1 MTDESIDEETVI
13 VTRRD
18 RRRAAVQADAEPHDA
33 GTTADAESHDAV
45 TADAEPHDEDNEATV
60 VVGRSRPAA
69 SDIDEA
75 TIVVDRTRPTS
86 STDDHEATVVV
97 DRSRAV
103 APDDDHEA
111 TVVVDRARPV
121 AFEMDESTVVVD
133 RSGGAGVAPSGLE
146 ETIVRPRR
154 GLRRRRNTVFDA
166 PSSLDDTIPR
176 SAVSFERPT
185 EPEPP
190 AIYKP
195 RPAPLVPKAPPAV
208 GGGPAPTRT
217 DDPALPSVTRQ
228 GIRRSRATLLA
239 FAGAC
244 AVSVAG
250 LVTLGFVVFA

>member
-1 MTDESIDEETVI
+1 MTEEIDEETVI

-18 RRRAAVQADAEPHDA
+18 RRRAVQAESVQADAETQSA
-33 GTTADAESHDAV
+33 SSQMDAEVHVED
-45 TADAEPHDEDNEATV
+45 DEAHMDDNEATV

-75 TIVVDRTRPTS
+75 TIVVDRTRGTS
-86 STDDHEATVVV
+86 S
-97 DRSRAV
+97 
-103 APDDDHEA
+103 DDDHEP
-111 TVVVDRARPV
+111 TVVVDRARP
-121 AFEMDESTVVVD
+121 ASFELDESTVIVD
-133 RSGGAGVAPSGLE
+133 RSGGTAVAPSGLE

-154 GLRRRRNTVFDA
+154 GLRRRRNTVFDP
-166 PSSLDDTIPR
+166 PSSLEDTIPR

-208 GGGPAPTRT
+208 GGGPASTRVEN
-217 DDPALPSVTRQ
+217 PALPSVARQ
-228 GIRRSRATLLA
+228 GVRRSRATLLT

-244 AVSVAG
+244 AVSLAG

>member
-18 RRRAAVQADAEPHDA
+18 RRRAVEHAESVQADGASQPASSQTDA
-33 GTTADAESHDAV
+33 GAHVE
-45 TADAEPHDEDNEATV
+45 EDNEATV
-60 VVGRSRPAA
+60 LVGRSRPAA

-75 TIVVDRTRPTS
+75 TIVVDRTRDTS
-86 STDDHEATVVV
+86 S
-97 DRSRAV
+97 
-103 APDDDHEA
+103 DDDHEA
-111 TVVVDRARPV
+111 TVVVDRARP
-121 AFEMDESTVVVD
+121 ASFEPDESTVVVD
-133 RSGGAGVAPSGLE
+133 RSGGAAVAPSGLE

-154 GLRRRRNTVFDA
+154 GLRRRRTTVFDD
-166 PSSLDDTIPR
+166 PSDLDATIPR
-176 SAVSFERPT
+176 GPVSFERPT

-208 GGGPAPTRT
+208 GGGPAPTRIE
-217 DDPALPSVTRQ
+217 DPGLPSVARQ
-228 GIRRSRATLLA
+228 GVRRSRTALLA
-239 FAGAC
+239 FVGAC